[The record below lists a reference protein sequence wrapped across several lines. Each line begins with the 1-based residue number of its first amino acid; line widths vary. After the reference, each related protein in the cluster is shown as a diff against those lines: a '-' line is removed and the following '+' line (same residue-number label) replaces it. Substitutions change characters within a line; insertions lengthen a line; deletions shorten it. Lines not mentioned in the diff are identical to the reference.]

1 MLEDRQSRHQPRRQR
16 RAAGRIRIDGSELL
30 LEEAPVDRHCE
41 LHHWMIKVDDLVEP
55 RPEEI
60 ALSGLPTFIR
70 PHESPRPRPQAARES
85 RPARRINLQENLST
99 TAATRQIRLLRTA
112 RKLQPIRGL
121 GVLHGRLITVS
132 GSRKN
137 PAHKEGLPP
146 GSFLSPLAME
156 DTPFDTL
163 AC

>member
-1 MLEDRQSRHQPRRQR
+1 
-16 RAAGRIRIDGSELL
+16 
-30 LEEAPVDRHCE
+30 
-41 LHHWMIKVDDLVEP
+41 MIKVDDLVEP

-70 PHESPRPRPQAARES
+70 PHESPRRRPQAARES

-121 GVLHGRLITVS
+121 GVLHGRLI
-132 GSRKN
+132 N
-137 PAHKEGLPP
+137 PLRATLFPCAG
-146 GSFLSPLAME
+146 
-156 DTPFDTL
+156 TPFERDL
-163 AC
+163 SRVE